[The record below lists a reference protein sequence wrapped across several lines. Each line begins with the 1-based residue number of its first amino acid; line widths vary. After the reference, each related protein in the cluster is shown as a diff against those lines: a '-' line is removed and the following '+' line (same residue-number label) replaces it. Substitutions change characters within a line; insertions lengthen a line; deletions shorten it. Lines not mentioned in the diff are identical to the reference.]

1 MICFN
6 VTFRNKST
14 MMQEVASDEQEVTD
28 HLANTNIAQQLQ
40 EAAKT
45 NVTQGQ
51 RGYLIA
57 VVYVHLPY
65 ISDIQFVYFYFI
77 KYCHKLVN
85 KIGLNWDTAGLCQLL
100 CCDINKATPY

>member
-6 VTFRNKST
+6 VTFRNRST
-14 MMQEVASDEQEVTD
+14 MMQEVASDEQEVTG

-57 VVYVHLPY
+57 VILSIYHTFPTF
-65 ISDIQFVYFYFI
+65 IVYFCFI

-85 KIGLNWDTAGLCQLL
+85 KIGLNWDTAGLCQLS
-100 CCDINKATPY
+100 CCDTNKATPY